1 MVFKKRIF
9 KKNHNLTSFLK
20 KFLMQKKKGF
30 NSPISIWFNNS
41 LNEIAKE
48 VTLDSAITN
57 LIKKV
62 LLKNYG
68 KNMKRKKLII
78 ASDYLA

>member
-1 MVFKKRIF
+1 
-9 KKNHNLTSFLK
+9 
-20 KFLMQKKKGF
+20 MQKKKGF

-57 LIKKV
+57 LIKKSSIEK
-62 LLKNYG
+62 LWEEHEE
-68 KNMKRKKLII
+68 KKLII